1 MKYIEGD
8 LIRLARAG
16 RFDVIAHGC
25 NCHCQ
30 MGAGIAKQVREE
42 CPEAYMK
49 DRMTIPGDKTKLGT
63 INHAIIESKNSRE
76 FQFICVNCYTQY
88 DYSRTKV
95 CVDYRAVRSCMK
107 HLRGMF
113 EDKKIGLPL
122 IGAGLAGGDW
132 KIIEQIIKEEL
143 DDHGVDVTIVKFK

>member
-8 LIRLARAG
+8 LIRFARAG
-16 RFDVIAHGC
+16 RFDVIAHGA
-25 NCHCQ
+25 NCFCT
-30 MGAGIAKQVREE
+30 MGSGIAKQIRTE
-42 CPEAYMK
+42 CPEAFMK
-49 DRMTIPGDKTKLGT
+49 DQMTIPGDKTKLGT
-63 INHAIIESKNSRE
+63 INYAIIEPKSARD

-95 CVDYRAVRSCMK
+95 CVDYRAVRSCMR
-107 HLRGMF
+107 HLRNMF

-143 DDHGVDVTIVKFK
+143 DNYGIDVTIVKFK